1 MNQPAPASI
10 MTTRLPA
17 PDLTAFRTAP
27 DDARIRLNTVTALMS
42 VHANTIWRRVKAGQ
56 FPAPRKDGGCTYWRV
71 GEVRRHL
78 AGE

>member
-1 MNQPAPASI
+1 
-10 MTTRLPA
+10 MTRKIA
-17 PDLTAFRTAP
+17 PDLKTFADAP
-27 DDARIRLNTVTALMS
+27 DDARIRLSTVTALMS

-56 FPAPRKDGGCTYWRV
+56 FPAPLKDGGCTYWRV